1 MNAPILKNALR
12 SITKSIFGR
21 YYSKKA
27 YINNEN
33 RENVAPNLDLTNHL
47 NKQEIQFLNKI
58 LKWLSPPLKDII
70 LFKYPMYSGLP
81 DSFLVFIQTEKD
93 LYDKEA
99 SETRSLRLRAN
110 HKATFLLNVTGFL
123 QDYIQLSLLE
133 TLELVDNLVSLKKKE
148 TKKRKTKP
156 SIPSEDES
164 LSNEDTLSNDETISS
179 FDEEKVS
186 SNKKKRSSKGQ
197 KKPKTSK
204 RSKKSKN
211 LD

>member
-33 RENVAPNLDLTNHL
+33 RENVAPNMDLTNHL

-58 LKWLSPPLKDII
+58 LKWLSPALKDII

-81 DSFLVFIQTEKD
+81 DSFLEFIQTEKD

-110 HKATFLLNVTGFL
+110 HKAAFLLNVTGFL

-156 SIPSEDES
+156 SIPSEDQA
-164 LSNEDTLSNDETISS
+164 LSNDETISS

-186 SNKKKRSSKGQ
+186 STTKKRSSKGQ

-204 RSKKSKN
+204 RSKISKN